1 MLHALLKSVR
11 RGLIAFSACITM
23 AFAPGAL
30 AQNASKA
37 VDLPQGQMRIIV
49 PYTPGGGSDIIGRA
63 IAQQLTDILHRSVIV
78 ENRPGAN
85 GTLGAAYVARAQP
98 DGLTMLLVPAGYAA
112 NPALYKSLPYDQ
124 AKDLV
129 PVSLLASGPLVLVV
143 HPSLPVKSV
152 KDLIALAKAKPG
164 EINVGNAGVG
174 SLPHLSGELFN
185 SLAGV
190 KLTAI
195 PYKGAGSALVDVL
208 SGRVPVY
215 FMNIL
220 QALPVIKEGR
230 LRALGVTSLKAS
242 PIAPEISPI
251 ANELPGFDMDSWYGM
266 LVPAGTSPDV
276 VHMLQRAIATA
287 LNRAD
292 VKQKLYDD
300 GEIVVASTPEQFTE
314 FLARESAKYNKV
326 IEAAGIKNSL

>member
-1 MLHALLKSVR
+1 MLSIFYKAMR
-11 RGLIAFSACITM
+11 YGLIVSAAVVMM
-23 AFAPGAL
+23 ALADNVP
-30 AQNASKA
+30 AQNAGKA
-37 VDLPQGQMRIIV
+37 TDLPQGQMRIIV

-129 PVSLLASGPLVLVV
+129 PMSLLASGPLVLVV

-190 KLTAI
+190 SHGDTVQGRGVHACGRAERTRAGVFHE
-195 PYKGAGSALVDVL
+195 YSAGASRHQ
-208 SGRVPVY
+208 GRPV
-215 FMNIL
+215 
-220 QALPVIKEGR
+220 A
-230 LRALGVTSLKAS
+230 RAWRHQ
-242 PIAPEISPI
+242 PQ
-251 ANELPGFDMDSWYGM
+251 GFAYRTRDS
-266 LVPAGTSPDV
+266 T
-276 VHMLQRAIATA
+276 HRQ
-287 LNRAD
+287 
-292 VKQKLYDD
+292 
-300 GEIVVASTPEQFTE
+300 
-314 FLARESAKYNKV
+314 
-326 IEAAGIKNSL
+326 